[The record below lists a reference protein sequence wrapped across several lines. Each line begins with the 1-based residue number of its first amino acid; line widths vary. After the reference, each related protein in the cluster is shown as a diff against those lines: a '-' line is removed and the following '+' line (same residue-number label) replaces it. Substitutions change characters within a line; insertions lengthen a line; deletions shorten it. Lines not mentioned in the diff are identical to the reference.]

1 MADTQEQ
8 SLSTITPVDGD
19 YFRAVDDPGGSPESA
34 NVTGTAL
41 KAYLKTYNDTL
52 YYGTANVSYVSSD
65 FSKTSD
71 TTLANITG
79 LTFTTASGGKYRF
92 HANLFL
98 SCGEPGG
105 AKVAIS
111 GTNTAT
117 KIQYH
122 ISLRTATAPDT
133 GTRFV
138 GKVNTAL
145 GGYYGTTWPCV
156 LGEIVGYID
165 VNEGGTLTVQFA
177 QNASNGTPSKVLEG
191 SWFEVD
197 KIG

>member
-8 SLSTITPVDGD
+8 GLATITPVDGD
-19 YFRAVDDPGGSPESA
+19 YFRAVDDPGGSPASA

-52 YYGTANVSYVSSD
+52 YYGIGNVSYTTSD

-71 TTLANITG
+71 TTLANVTG

-92 HANLFL
+92 TANLFTATAL
-98 SCGEPGG
+98 TPGG
-105 AKVAIS
+105 NKVSMS

-117 KIQYH
+117 LFRSRVEFYTT
-122 ISLRTATAPDT
+122 SAVSVFSSNALDEADGETAQHLLVRID
-133 GTRFV
+133 
-138 GKVNTAL
+138 
-145 GGYYGTTWPCV
+145 
-156 LGEIVGYID
+156 GYID
-165 VNEGGTLTVQFA
+165 VNAGGTLTVQFA
-177 QNASNGTPSKVLEG
+177 QNASNGTASVVKAG
-191 SWFEVD
+191 SWFEVN

>member
-1 MADTQEQ
+1 MADTQDH
-8 SLSTITPVDGD
+8 SLSTIPPVDGD

-52 YYGTANVSYVSSD
+52 YYGTANVSYVSSN

-98 SCGEPGG
+98 SCGASGG

-117 KIQYH
+117 KIQYL
-122 ISLRTATAPDT
+122 ISLRTETA
-133 GTRFV
+133 FV
-138 GKVNTAL
+138 GEVNTAL
-145 GGYYGTTWPCV
+145 GGDYGTNWAAV

-177 QNASNGTPSKVLEG
+177 QNASNGTPSRVLEG

>member
-8 SLSTITPVDGD
+8 SLSTIAPVDGD

-52 YYGTANVSYVSSD
+52 YYGTANVSYVSSN

-117 KIQYH
+117 KIQYL
-122 ISLRTATAPDT
+122 ISLRTATA
-133 GTRFV
+133 FV
-138 GKVNTAL
+138 GEVNTAL
-145 GGYYGTTWPCV
+145 GGDYGTTAAHV

-177 QNASNGTPSKVLEG
+177 QNASNGTASIVLAG

>member
-52 YYGTANVSYVSSD
+52 YYGTANVSYVSSN

-98 SCGEPGG
+98 SCAEPGG

-117 KIQYH
+117 KIQYL
-122 ISLRTATAPDT
+122 ISLRTATA
-133 GTRFV
+133 FV
-138 GKVNTAL
+138 GEVNTAL
-145 GGYYGTTWPCV
+145 GGDYGTTWAVV

-177 QNASNGTPSKVLEG
+177 QNASNGTASIVLAG

>member
-1 MADTQEQ
+1 MANTKASAFSD
-8 SLSTITPVDGD
+8 ITPVLGD
-19 YFRAVDDPGGSPESA
+19 KFIMIDDPGGSPA
-34 NVTGTAL
+34 NGLATGTAVLALL
-41 KAYLKTYNDTL
+41 KASTDTY
-52 YYGTANVSYVSSD
+52 YYGTANVSYVSSN
-65 FSKTSD
+65 FTKTSD

-79 LTFTTASGGKYRF
+79 LTFTTVSGGKYRF
-92 HANLFL
+92 RANLFL
-98 SCGEPGG
+98 SCGSSGG

-117 KIQYH
+117 KIQYLT
-122 ISLRTATAPDT
+122 SLRTATAWA
-133 GTRFV
+133 

-145 GGYYGTTWPCV
+145 NGDYGTTAAHV
-156 LGEIVGYID
+156 MAIIDGYID

-177 QNASNGTPSKVLEG
+177 QNASNGTPSIVLAG

>member
-1 MADTQEQ
+1 M
-8 SLSTITPVDGD
+8 
-19 YFRAVDDPGGSPESA
+19 DDPGGSPAIA

-41 KAYLKTYNDTL
+41 KTYLKTYNDTL
-52 YYGTANVSYVSSD
+52 YYGTANVSYVSSN

-98 SCGEPGG
+98 SCGASGG

-117 KIQYH
+117 KIQYL
-122 ISLRTATAPDT
+122 ISLRTETA
-133 GTRFV
+133 FV
-138 GKVNTAL
+138 GEVNTAL
-145 GGYYGTTWPCV
+145 GGDYGTNWAAV

-177 QNASNGTPSKVLEG
+177 QNASNGTPSRVLEG

-197 KIG
+197 KVG

>member
-8 SLSTITPVDGD
+8 SLGTITPVDGD

-41 KAYLKTYNDTL
+41 KEYLKTYNDTL
-52 YYGTANVSYVSSD
+52 YYGTANVSYVSSN

-98 SCGEPGG
+98 SCGASGG

-117 KIQYH
+117 KIQYL
-122 ISLRTATAPDT
+122 ISLRTATA
-133 GTRFV
+133 FV
-138 GKVNTAL
+138 GEVNTAL
-145 GGYYGTTWPCV
+145 GGDYGTTAAHV

-177 QNASNGTPSKVLEG
+177 QNASNGTASIVLAG

>member
-19 YFRAVDDPGGSPESA
+19 YFRAVDDPGGSPASA

-52 YYGTANVSYVSSD
+52 YYGTANVSYVSSN

-98 SCGEPGG
+98 SCAEPGG

-117 KIQYH
+117 KIQYL
-122 ISLRTATAPDT
+122 ISLRTATA
-133 GTRFV
+133 FV
-138 GKVNTAL
+138 GEVNPAL
-145 GGYYGTTWPCV
+145 GGDYGTTAAHV

-177 QNASNGTPSKVLEG
+177 QNASNGTASIVLAG

>member
-19 YFRAVDDPGGSPESA
+19 YFRAVDDPGGSPASA

-41 KAYLKTYNDTL
+41 KAYLKNYNDTL
-52 YYGTANVSYVSSD
+52 YYGTANVSYVSSN

-71 TTLANITG
+71 TKLANITG

-98 SCGEPGG
+98 SCGASGG

-117 KIQYH
+117 KIQYL
-122 ISLRTATAPDT
+122 ISLRTATA
-133 GTRFV
+133 FV
-138 GKVNTAL
+138 GEVNTAL
-145 GGYYGTTWPCV
+145 GGDYGTTAAHV

-177 QNASNGTPSKVLEG
+177 QNASNGTASIVLAG